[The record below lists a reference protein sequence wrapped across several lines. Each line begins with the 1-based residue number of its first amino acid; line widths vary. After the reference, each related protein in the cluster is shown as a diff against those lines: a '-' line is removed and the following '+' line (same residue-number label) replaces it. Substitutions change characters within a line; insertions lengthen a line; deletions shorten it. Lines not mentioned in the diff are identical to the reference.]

1 MNKNL
6 QIKKINNEYAK
17 QKLKNKNKNKKTK
30 TKKNKKKKQNKKN
43 YTEKTTESTSMY
55 GQQHIINN

>member
-6 QIKKINNEYAK
+6 QIKKIKKINNEYAK
-17 QKLKNKNKNKKTK
+17 QKLKNKNKNK
-30 TKKNKKKKQNKKN
+30 NKKKKKTEQKN

>member
-6 QIKKINNEYAK
+6 QIKKIKKINNEYAK
-17 QKLKNKNKNKKTK
+17 QKLKNKNK
-30 TKKNKKKKQNKKN
+30 KKKKNRTKRITQK
-43 YTEKTTESTSMY
+43 KTTESTSMY

>member
-6 QIKKINNEYAK
+6 QIKKIKKINNEYAK
-17 QKLKNKNKNKKTK
+17 QKLKNK
-30 TKKNKKKKQNKKN
+30 KKKKQNKKN

>member
-6 QIKKINNEYAK
+6 QIKKIKKINNEYAK
-17 QKLKNKNKNKKTK
+17 QKLKN
-30 TKKNKKKKQNKKN
+30 KKKQNKKN

-55 GQQHIINN
+55 GQQHIINK